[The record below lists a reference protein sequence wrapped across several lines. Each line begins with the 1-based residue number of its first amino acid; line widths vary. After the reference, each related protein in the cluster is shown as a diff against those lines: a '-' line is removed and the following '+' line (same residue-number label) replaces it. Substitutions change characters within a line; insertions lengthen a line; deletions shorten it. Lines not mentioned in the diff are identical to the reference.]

1 MFTLHIRTAEE
12 IVDAQ
17 RAAWRAAASAR
28 KLALKRAM
36 RAMRKDGQTVDQLV
50 AARLREV
57 DPALADD
64 WNAADPVARLSVE
77 TQQIIEAVLS
87 AEETDAVFRL
97 AETVASAPAPP
108 ALTHAPGDPVVAGR
122 WYREGDVVEIGG
134 VIADVTSG
142 FLHASA
148 DWRLEH
154 LLAHLRARP
163 VGNQWAPGI
172 AVKVDELWVYEGL
185 TYRVVIAHTTQ
196 RDWLPPNEPALWEL
210 VAGSAPRGAS

>member
-50 AARLREV
+50 GARLREV

-196 RDWLPPNEPALWEL
+196 LDWLPPNEPALWEL
-210 VAGSAPRGAS
+210 VA